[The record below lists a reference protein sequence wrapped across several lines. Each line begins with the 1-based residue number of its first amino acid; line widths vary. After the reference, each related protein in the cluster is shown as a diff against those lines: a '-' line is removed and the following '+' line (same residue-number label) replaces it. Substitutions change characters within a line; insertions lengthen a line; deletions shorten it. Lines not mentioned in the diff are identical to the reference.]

1 MGEGK
6 KWFPDDLVLADAHFK
21 RLGESLAIAPN
32 LTDVM
37 RKTSLSVTECCERL
51 AESASA
57 VRYVTDLSSQ
67 AASVRSAISEV
78 GRLMDVRSV
87 VSQLCHEPLIPD
99 HFSDSL
105 ALARSQCMM
114 GLEPMH
120 AQMRLAENLSEMR
133 RRFIEFT
140 EVKPLQPLELK
151 LPDSWGM
158 REEVTEERKPRERA
172 GFLGWDGRPK
182 K

>member
-1 MGEGK
+1 
-6 KWFPDDLVLADAHFK
+6 
-21 RLGESLAIAPN
+21 
-32 LTDVM
+32 
-37 RKTSLSVTECCERL
+37 
-51 AESASA
+51 
-57 VRYVTDLSSQ
+57 
-67 AASVRSAISEV
+67 
-78 GRLMDVRSV
+78 
-87 VSQLCHEPLIPD
+87 
-99 HFSDSL
+99 
-105 ALARSQCMM
+105 MM